1 MRIKKLRKIIKQRK
15 TEQREIMK
23 DIINK
28 FKSKIF
34 SLYLNDLKNLQISFI
49 EVDNITIKN

>member
-15 TEQREIMK
+15 TEQKEIMK

-34 SLYLNDLKNLQISFI
+34 SLYLNDLKNLQIRFI
-49 EVDNITIKN
+49 EVDNFN

>member
-15 TEQREIMK
+15 TEQKEIMK

-28 FKSKIF
+28 FKLKIF
-34 SLYLNDLKNLQISFI
+34 SLYLNDLKNLQIRFI
-49 EVDNITIKN
+49 EVDNFN